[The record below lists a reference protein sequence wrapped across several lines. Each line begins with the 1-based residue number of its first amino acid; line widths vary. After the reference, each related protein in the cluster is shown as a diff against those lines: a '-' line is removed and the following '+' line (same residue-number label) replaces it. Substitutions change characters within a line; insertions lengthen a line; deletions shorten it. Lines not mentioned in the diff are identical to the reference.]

1 MIKNLKTSGIKYNG
15 CNCFLEYRNLK
26 EDLIEYKYLC
36 CNKKYQKKFDE
47 NLKTV
52 FFNTY
57 KLFNHDINKS
67 ILLLQKCIYPYKY
80 LEGWKKLS
88 KISLT
93 EKNVFTVT

>member
-36 CNKKYQKKFDE
+36 CNKNYQKKFDE

-57 KLFNHDINKS
+57 KLINHDINKS